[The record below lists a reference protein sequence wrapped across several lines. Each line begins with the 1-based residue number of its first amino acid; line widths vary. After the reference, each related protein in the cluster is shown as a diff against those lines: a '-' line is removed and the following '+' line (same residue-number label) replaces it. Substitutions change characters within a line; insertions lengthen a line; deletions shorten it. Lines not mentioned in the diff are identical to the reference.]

1 MTNFNCKLFCK
12 LNKVKAFIKP
22 IAGIL
27 AVGLLIFF
35 FPDIFLYFAIAIIL
49 SMLGR
54 PLCEV
59 LKKFH
64 IKKFHLGDAVS
75 SVLTMAAMFLVFSLI
90 FLIIIPLVNKE
101 IIILSNI
108 DTNAIVEYFEKPLE
122 NIYNFLIQYNIIRPE
137 EDILKIA
144 ENQLYSIVNWDNFS
158 TIVEGI
164 VSKMSSFVIGTF
176 STVFLTFFLLRD
188 PDIVHNIFMA
198 ITPDNQ
204 TSRMKNILHDS
215 RTMLTR
221 YIFGLIAEVFC
232 MMILIF
238 IGLTI
243 FGVKNALIIA
253 VIGGLMNIVPYL
265 GPLMGCAVGVVIG
278 IISNLGI
285 GTYDLILPNALEIMG
300 VFLGAN
306 LIDNFVLQPTI
317 YSKSVFAHPIEIFL
331 VILMAGSIGGVVGM
345 IVAIPSYTLIR
356 IIAKQLLSEFKFIE
370 LLTKK
375 LDVKN
380 KNS

>member
-1 MTNFNCKLFCK
+1 M
-12 LNKVKAFIKP
+12 NKIKDFIKP

-54 PLCEV
+54 PLCEL

-64 IKKFHLGDAVS
+64 IKKFHLGDAIS
-75 SVLTMAAMFLVFSLI
+75 SVLTMLAMFLTFSLI

-101 IIILSNI
+101 ISILSQI

-137 EDILKIA
+137 EDILKMV
-144 ENQLYSIVNWDNFS
+144 EDKLYSIVNWDNFS
-158 TIVEGI
+158 SILGSV
-164 VSKMSSFVIGTF
+164 VSKTSSLVIGAF
-176 STVFLTFFLLRD
+176 STIFLTFFLLHD
-188 PDIVHNIFMA
+188 PNIVHNIFMA

-204 TSRMKNILHDS
+204 TLHMKNILHDS
-215 RTMLTR
+215 RVMLTR
-221 YIFGLIAEVFC
+221 YIFGLIAEVLC

-238 IGLTI
+238 IGLSL
-243 FGVKNALIIA
+243 FGIKSVLIIA
-253 VIGGLMNIVPYL
+253 VIGGLMNIIPYL
-265 GPLMGCAVGVVIG
+265 GPLMGCAIGVVIG
-278 IISNLGI
+278 TISNLGI
-285 GTYDLILPNALEIMG
+285 GSYDLILANTLEIIG

-331 VILMAGSIGGVVGM
+331 VILMAGNIGGVVGM

-375 LDVKN
+375 LDVKD
-380 KNS
+380 KK

>member
-1 MTNFNCKLFCK
+1 
-12 LNKVKAFIKP
+12 
-22 IAGIL
+22 
-27 AVGLLIFF
+27 
-35 FPDIFLYFAIAIIL
+35 
-49 SMLGR
+49 MLGR

-75 SVLTMAAMFLVFSLI
+75 SVLTMAVMFLTFSLI
-90 FLIIIPLVNKE
+90 FLIIIPLVNRE
-101 IIILSNI
+101 ILILSTI

-122 NIYNFLIQYNIIRPE
+122 SIYNFLIQYNIIRPE
-137 EDILKIA
+137 EDLLKII
-144 ENQLYSIVNWDNFS
+144 ESKLYSIVNWDNFS
-158 TIVEGI
+158 SILGSF
-164 VSKMSSFVIGTF
+164 VSKTSSLVIGAF
-176 STVFLTFFLLRD
+176 SIIFLTFFLLRD

-204 TSRMKNILHDS
+204 TIRMKNILHDS
-215 RTMLTR
+215 RVMLTR
-221 YIFGLIAEVFC
+221 YIFGLIAEVLC

-243 FGVKNALIIA
+243 FGIKSALVIA
-253 VIGGLMNIVPYL
+253 VIGGLMNIIPYL

-285 GTYDLILPNALEIMG
+285 GTYDLILPNTLEIISIF
-300 VFLGAN
+300 VGAN
-306 LIDNFVLQPTI
+306 LVDNFVLQPTI

-331 VILMAGSIGGVVGM
+331 VILMAGNIGGVVGM
-345 IVAIPSYTLIR
+345 IIAIPSYTLIR
-356 IIAKQLLSEFKFIE
+356 IIAKQLLSGFKFIE

-375 LDVKN
+375 LDVKDN
-380 KNS
+380 KS

>member
-1 MTNFNCKLFCK
+1 
-12 LNKVKAFIKP
+12 
-22 IAGIL
+22 
-27 AVGLLIFF
+27 
-35 FPDIFLYFAIAIIL
+35 
-49 SMLGR
+49 MLGR

-265 GPLMGCAVGVVIG
+265 GPLMGCAIGVVIG

>member
-1 MTNFNCKLFCK
+1 MNKL
-12 LNKVKAFIKP
+12 KAFIKP

-27 AVGLLIFF
+27 VVGLLIFF
-35 FPDIFLYFAIAIIL
+35 FPDIFVYFTIAIIL

-54 PLCEV
+54 PLCEA
-59 LKKFH
+59 LKKVH

-75 SVLTMAAMFLVFSLI
+75 SVITMLAIFLVFSLI

-101 IIILSNI
+101 IAILSQI
-108 DTNAIVEYFEKPLE
+108 DTDAIVEYFEKPLE
-122 NIYNFLIQYNIIRPE
+122 KIYNFLIQYNIIRPE
-137 EDILKIA
+137 EDILNIVESK
-144 ENQLYSIVNWDNFS
+144 LYNIVSWDNFS
-158 TIVEGI
+158 SIVASVI
-164 VSKMSSFVIGTF
+164 SKTSSFVIGAF
-176 STVFLTFFLLRD
+176 SIVFLTFFLLRD
-188 PDIVHNIFMA
+188 PNIIHNIFMA

-204 TSRMKNILHDS
+204 TIHMKNILHDS
-215 RTMLTR
+215 RVMLTR
-221 YIFGLIAEVFC
+221 YIFGLISEVIC

-238 IGLTI
+238 IGLAI

-253 VIGGLMNIVPYL
+253 VIGGLMNIIPYL

-285 GTYDLILPNALEIMG
+285 GSYDLILPNTLEIIG
-300 VFLGAN
+300 VFIGAN

-331 VILMAGSIGGVVGM
+331 VILMAGNIGGVIGM
-345 IVAIPSYTLIR
+345 IIAIPSYTLIR

-375 LDVKN
+375 LEVKDR
-380 KNS
+380 K

>member
-1 MTNFNCKLFCK
+1 MNKL
-12 LNKVKAFIKP
+12 KAFIKP
-22 IAGIL
+22 IAGVL
-27 AVGLLIFF
+27 VVGLLIFF
-35 FPDIFLYFAIAIIL
+35 FPDIFVYFAIAIIL

-54 PLCEV
+54 PLCEL
-59 LKKFH
+59 LKKVH
-64 IKKFHLGDAVS
+64 IKKFRLGDAVS
-75 SVLTMAAMFLVFSLI
+75 SVITMLAIFLVFSLI

-101 IIILSNI
+101 ISILSQI
-108 DTNAIVEYFEKPLE
+108 DTDAIVEYFEKPLE

-137 EDILKIA
+137 EDILNIV
-144 ENQLYSIVNWDNFS
+144 ESQLYNIVNWDNFS
-158 TIVEGI
+158 SIVAGVI
-164 VSKMSSFVIGTF
+164 SKASSFVIGAF
-176 STVFLTFFLLRD
+176 SIVFLTIFLLRD
-188 PDIVHNIFMA
+188 PDIIHNIFMA

-204 TSRMKNILHDS
+204 TVHMKNILHDS
-215 RTMLTR
+215 RVMLTR
-221 YIFGLIAEVFC
+221 YIFGLISEVLC

-238 IGLTI
+238 IGLAI

-253 VIGGLMNIVPYL
+253 VIGGLMNIIPYL

-285 GTYDLILPNALEIMG
+285 GSYDLILPNTLEIIG

-331 VILMAGSIGGVVGM
+331 VILMAGNIGGVVGM
-345 IVAIPSYTLIR
+345 IIAIPSYTLIR

-375 LDVKN
+375 LEVKEKEN
-380 KNS
+380 K

>member
-1 MTNFNCKLFCK
+1 M
-12 LNKVKAFIKP
+12 NKIKAFIKP

-35 FPDIFLYFAIAIIL
+35 FPDIFLYFGIAIIL

-54 PLCEV
+54 PLCEAF
-59 LKKFH
+59 KKIH
-64 IKKFHLGDAVS
+64 IKKFHLGNAVS
-75 SVLTMAAMFLVFSLI
+75 SVLTMVAMFLAFFLI

-101 IIILSNI
+101 IMILSNI
-108 DTNAIVEYFEKPLE
+108 DTDAIVEYFEKPLE

-137 EDILKIA
+137 ENIMGTVESK
-144 ENQLYSIVNWDNFS
+144 LYSIVNWDNFS
-158 TIVEGI
+158 SIIGSLI
-164 VSKMSSFVIGTF
+164 SKTSSLVIGTF
-176 STVFLTFFLLRD
+176 SIVFLTFFLLRD

-204 TSRMKNILHDS
+204 TSHMKNILHDS
-215 RTMLTR
+215 RVMLTR
-221 YIFGLIAEVFC
+221 YIFGLIAEVLC

-243 FGVKNALIIA
+243 FGIKSALVIA
-253 VIGGLMNIVPYL
+253 VIGGLMNIIPYL

-285 GTYDLILPNALEIMG
+285 GSYNLILPNSLEIMG

-306 LIDNFVLQPTI
+306 LVDNFILQPTI

-331 VILMAGSIGGVVGM
+331 VILMAGSLGGVVGM
-345 IVAIPSYTLIR
+345 IIAIPSYTLIR

-370 LLTKK
+370 LLTKN
-375 LDVKN
+375 LEVKN
-380 KNS
+380 RKD